1 MDSSTTT
8 PTYFGLVRDINDAL
22 ILFQLAVD
30 GELKLV
36 QQRLSEEDRNK
47 LIKSGNIFIFKESS
61 GIRRWTDSVSWS
73 PSRIVDNF
81 LVYREVKKDESGN
94 RRDISKNRSR
104 SLGYRDRSRSRSPKR
119 PELSRMVTKRPD
131 PALVGSLADS
141 EHFKEGGLV
150 KRTITAKFKNDT
162 YHLVSYYTLED
173 AKEGR
178 LPQISH
184 NPNYADL
191 EIHQDLINSPSF
203 RVTLNGC
210 MNPMVDGYEKP
221 PQPLDFYGN
230 YGRST
235 QPSYAAAQ
243 PALLPSYLPNV
254 SPQRHHQPRYVE
266 SLPHGTGPYGAGPEN
281 LWGGG
286 GRTMNES
293 CSPTRPQQVTAHPAW
308 PSHPT
313 PTDPAPRSGRESRL
327 GESYSPVQGSYT
339 NIVPEYYE
347 NIDHSLG
354 YNRMSSMTLATPPN
368 PPAMFG
374 RNDNYNTPVY
384 DPVKKVCEYPR
395 SFYEGTIKNDSFGGR
410 LYDNEEKPV
419 R

>member
-1 MDSSTTT
+1 MDSLTTT

-36 QQRLSEEDRNK
+36 QQRLSEEDRNR

-73 PSRIVDNF
+73 PSRIVGNF
-81 LVYREVKKDESGN
+81 LVYREVKKDESGH

-104 SLGYRDRSRSRSPKR
+104 SIGYRDRERSRSPKR
-119 PELSRMVTKRPD
+119 PELCRMVTKRPD

-173 AKEGR
+173 AEDCR

-184 NPNYADL
+184 NPNYTGL

-210 MNPMVDGYEKP
+210 MNPMVEGYEKQ
-221 PQPLDFYGN
+221 PQPLEFYGN
-230 YGRST
+230 YGRTT
-235 QPSYAAAQ
+235 QSSYPPAQ
-243 PALLPSYLPNV
+243 PALMPSYLPNV
-254 SPQRHHQPRYVE
+254 SPQRHHQPRYVD
-266 SLPHGTGPYGAGPEN
+266 SLPHGTGPYGTVPGIPWRSGNRPLSE
-281 LWGGG
+281 
-286 GRTMNES
+286 T
-293 CSPTRPQQVTAHPAW
+293 CSPTRSQQMASHPVW

-313 PTDPAPRSGRESRL
+313 PTDPSPRSGRDVRL
-327 GESYSPVQGSYT
+327 SDSYSPVQGSYPT
-339 NIVPEYYE
+339 SVPEYYD

-354 YNRMSSMTLATPPN
+354 YNRPSSMTLSTPPN

-374 RNDNYNTPVY
+374 RNNYNTPVY
-384 DPVKKVCEYPR
+384 DPAKKSGEYAR
-395 SFYEGTIKNDSFGGR
+395 SYYDGNIKDDSFGGR
-410 LYDNEEKPV
+410 LYDNEEKPL